1 MQGQALR
8 DSADRFAERHCS
20 VVGAS
25 FDTPAENKAF
35 RDAQQFPFPLLS
47 DVDRTVGR
55 EYGVERSGKYADYP
69 QRRSF
74 LVDPGGALRVIYDV
88 DDVAAHAETVLAD
101 LAALS

>member
-1 MQGQALR
+1 VQGQVLR
-8 DSADRFAERHCS
+8 DSADRFAEGNCS

-25 FDTPAENKAF
+25 FDTPEENKAF

-74 LVDPGGALRVIYDV
+74 LIDPAGALRVIYDV
-88 DDVAAHAETVLAD
+88 DDVAAHAETVLTD
-101 LAALS
+101 LASLA

>member
-8 DSADRFAERHCS
+8 DSADRFAERNCS
-20 VVGAS
+20 VLGAS

-35 RDAQQFPFPLLS
+35 HDAQQFPFALLS

-55 EYGVERSGKYADYP
+55 AYDVERTGKYADYP

-74 LVDPGGALRVIYDV
+74 LIDPAGALRKIYDV
-88 DDVAAHAETVLAD
+88 DDVAAHADTVLAD
-101 LAALS
+101 LDSLR